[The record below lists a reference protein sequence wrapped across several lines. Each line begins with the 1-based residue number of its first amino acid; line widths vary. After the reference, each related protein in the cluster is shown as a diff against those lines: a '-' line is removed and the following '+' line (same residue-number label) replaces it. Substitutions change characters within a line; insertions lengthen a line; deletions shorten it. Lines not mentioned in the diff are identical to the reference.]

1 MTDVLNVA
9 LLAAKSDTSLGKAAI
24 IAVLG
29 IVIVFAV
36 LGVLVGILTL
46 FKLIFNV
53 KILKKSKKAVTSA
66 QNATKTESE
75 TDDGELI
82 AVIAAAI
89 ACLDGEETIQAPFK
103 IKSIN
108 RLK

>member
-36 LGVLVGILTL
+36 LGVLVG
-46 FKLIFNV
+46 
-53 KILKKSKKAVTSA
+53 SKCNK
-66 QNATKTESE
+66 
-75 TDDGELI
+75 
-82 AVIAAAI
+82 
-89 ACLDGEETIQAPFK
+89 
-103 IKSIN
+103 N
-108 RLK
+108 RKRN